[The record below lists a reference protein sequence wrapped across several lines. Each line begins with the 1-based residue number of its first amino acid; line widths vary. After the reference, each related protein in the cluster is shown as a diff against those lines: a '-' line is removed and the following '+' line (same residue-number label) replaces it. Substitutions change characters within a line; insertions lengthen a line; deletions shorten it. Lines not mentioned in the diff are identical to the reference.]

1 MASQVAQALIMGQK
15 HVFIASSGVKWDIIQ
30 SRWLSISMM
39 KSWAP
44 GGGSVGGGDGVGG
57 DGGVGINGE
66 GFGSTAALSS
76 NCWSIQGL
84 QVAPSSIL
92 AEGTSFKCPQREIR

>member
-1 MASQVAQALIMGQK
+1 MTSQVAQALIMGQK

-30 SRWLSISMM
+30 SGLLSVSMM
-39 KSWAP
+39 KSWNP
-44 GGGSVGGGDGVGG
+44 GGGSVGDGGGGG
-57 DGGVGINGE
+57 DGGVCINGE
-66 GFGSTAALSS
+66 GFGSTATLSS

-84 QVAPSSIL
+84 RVAPSSIL